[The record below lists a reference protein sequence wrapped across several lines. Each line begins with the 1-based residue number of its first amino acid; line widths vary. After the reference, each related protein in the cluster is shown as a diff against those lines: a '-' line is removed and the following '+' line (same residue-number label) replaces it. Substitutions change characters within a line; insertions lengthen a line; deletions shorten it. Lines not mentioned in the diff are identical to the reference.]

1 MKDELVTMEGYLPLA
16 ILVVG
21 TIVFFVH
28 RSNKDKQ
35 VLQVVAGALFA
46 KADLLAA
53 RGEPRN
59 SEELREQL
67 HALNRAR
74 AALSA
79 KPPFAIED
87 AEQRALQMLASAFV
101 LEELMIG
108 FGSHLEAYDSLSR
121 LAGKMEK
128 IRNAR

>member
-1 MKDELVTMEGYLPLA
+1 MEGYLPLA

-21 TIVFFVH
+21 TIVFFIH
-28 RSNKDKQ
+28 RGNKDKQ

-53 RGEPRN
+53 RGEQRK
-59 SEELREQL
+59 SEEVREQW

-79 KPPFAIED
+79 KPKFAIED
-87 AEQRALQMLASAFV
+87 AEQRALQMLASTFV

-128 IRNAR
+128 IRNARS

>member
-1 MKDELVTMEGYLPLA
+1 MEGYLPLA

-21 TIVFFVH
+21 MIVLFVH
-28 RSNKDKQ
+28 RANKDKQ
-35 VLQVVAGALFA
+35 VLQVVAGALFG
-46 KADLLAA
+46 KADLLSA
-53 RGEPRN
+53 RGEQRK
-59 SEELREQL
+59 SEELREQW

-79 KPPFAIED
+79 KPQFALED
-87 AEQRALQMLASAFV
+87 TEQRALQGLASPFV

-128 IRNAR
+128 IRNAQ

>member
-1 MKDELVTMEGYLPLA
+1 MEGYLPLA

-28 RSNKDKQ
+28 RSSKDER

-46 KADLLAA
+46 QADLLAA
-53 RGEPRN
+53 RGEQRK
-59 SEELREQL
+59 SEELREQW

-74 AALSA
+74 AARSA
-79 KPPFAIED
+79 KPPVAIPDADQFALLRLTSPFDI
-87 AEQRALQMLASAFV
+87 
-101 LEELMIG
+101 EELMVG
-108 FGSHLEAYDSLSR
+108 YGSHLEAYDSLMR

-128 IRNAR
+128 IRTAL